1 MTEFQCIEVV
11 SSIDLNRLVLQI
23 ESKEKGRSYKI

>member
-1 MTEFQCIEVV
+1 MTEVQCIEVV

-23 ESKEKGRSYKI
+23 ESKEKERSYKI